1 MEIKFINYNYNENI
15 IDLEI
20 CNHTITGLTGNSK
33 TEYFNLLSL
42 SNFGKGQLTINDEK
56 ITKENLHIYKN
67 KISIIKNEFKNVY
80 FVSTVKELMNY
91 KIRLY
96 NLKIKDCDKKI
107 KDSLKI
113 VGLDE
118 IYLER
123 KLITLSQ
130 SEKKLI
136 QYALS
141 LISNPELI
149 IIEEPF
155 AFLDNK
161 NEKKIAML
169 LQRLKEQFNINIIL
183 VSDDS
188 NILYKYTDNMIF
200 TKNGNIIL
208 QGDTDT
214 LYQRVDFLKRNK
226 FDIPEIIEFTYL
238 AKKKKSVKIDY
249 HKDIRDIIKDI
260 YKHV

>member
-1 MEIKFINYNYNENI
+1 MEIKFTNYNYNDNI

-20 CNHTITGLTGNSK
+20 LNHTITGLTGNSK
-33 TEYFNLLSL
+33 REYFKLLSL
-42 SNFGKGQLTINDEK
+42 INLGKGQLLINDEK
-56 ITKENLHIYKN
+56 VTKENIHEYKN
-67 KISIIKNEFKNVY
+67 KISIIKNELENIHFIT
-80 FVSTVKELMNY
+80 TVKELMNY
-91 KIRLY
+91 KIRLC

-118 IYLER
+118 EYLER
-123 KLITLSQ
+123 KLVTLSA

-155 AFLDNK
+155 KFLDNK
-161 NEKKIAML
+161 NEKKISML

-188 NILYKYTDNMIF
+188 NILYKYTDNIIF
-200 TKNGNIIL
+200 TKNGKIVL
-208 QGDTDT
+208 QGKTDVI
-214 LYQRVDFLKRNK
+214 YQRVDFLKRNK
-226 FDIPEIIEFTYL
+226 FDVPEIIEFTYL
-238 AKKKKSVKIDY
+238 AKKKKAVKIDY

>member
-1 MEIKFINYNYNENI
+1 
-15 IDLEI
+15 
-20 CNHTITGLTGNSK
+20 
-33 TEYFNLLSL
+33 
-42 SNFGKGQLTINDEK
+42 
-56 ITKENLHIYKN
+56 
-67 KISIIKNEFKNVY
+67 
-80 FVSTVKELMNY
+80 MNY
-91 KIRLY
+91 KIRLC

-118 IYLER
+118 EYLER
-123 KLITLSQ
+123 KLVTLSA

-155 AFLDNK
+155 KFLDNK
-161 NEKKIAML
+161 NEKKISML

-188 NILYKYTDNMIF
+188 NILYKYTDNIIF
-200 TKNGNIIL
+200 TKNGKIVL
-208 QGDTDT
+208 QGKTDVI
-214 LYQRVDFLKRNK
+214 YQRVDFLKRNK
-226 FDIPEIIEFTYL
+226 FDVPEIIEFTYL
-238 AKKKKSVKIDY
+238 AKKKKAVKIDY